1 MRPTYIDQYNMQNC
15 QSLEGFVPDDRTNEA
30 LRIIASKQQIGN
42 LLAPLITSAVLIN
55 LFSGALVRGS
65 PSFTTFTNAVRITED
80 VAGSSVTG
88 SAYNIS
94 QTDWI
99 SWATTLQKLPSIT
112 RRAIEKEAELMLLH
126 YELNYDRKHVVFW
139 RNFLEGC

>member
-1 MRPTYIDQYNMQNC
+1 MQNC
-15 QSLEGFVPDDRTNEA
+15 QSLQDFVPDEKTKDA
-30 LRIIASKQQIGN
+30 LRTIASKQQMGN
-42 LLAPLITSAVLIN
+42 LLGPLITSAVLIN

-65 PSFTTFTNAVRITED
+65 PSFTTFTNSVRLTEE

-99 SWATTLQKLPSIT
+99 SWVTTLQKLPSIT
-112 RRAIEKEAELMLLH
+112 RRVIEKEAELMLLH
-126 YELNYDRKHVVFW
+126 YELNYDRQHVVFW

>member
-1 MRPTYIDQYNMQNC
+1 MENC
-15 QSLEGFVPDDRTNEA
+15 QSLQNFVPDEKTKEA
-30 LRIIASKQQIGN
+30 LRTIASKQQMGS

-65 PSFTTFTNAVRITED
+65 PSFTTFTNSVRITEE

-99 SWATTLQKLPSIT
+99 AWATTLQKLPAIT
-112 RRAIEKEAELMLLH
+112 RRVIEKEAELMLLH
-126 YELNYDRKHVVFW
+126 YELNYDRQHVVFW

>member
-1 MRPTYIDQYNMQNC
+1 M
-15 QSLEGFVPDDRTNEA
+15 
-30 LRIIASKQQIGN
+30 GN

-65 PSFTTFTNAVRITED
+65 PSFTTFTNSVRVTEE

-99 SWATTLQKLPSIT
+99 AWATTIQKLPSIT
-112 RRAIEKEAELMLLH
+112 RRVIEKETELMLLH
-126 YELNYDRKHVVFW
+126 YELNYDRQHIVFW